1 MKVKYIYSCKRA
13 TQLMSKG
20 FERKLS
26 LREEAALKAHLAI
39 CRTCVY
45 GFRQFKALSR
55 LYTKYTQ
62 AILKHPPPE
71 EISLSLKAK
80 KRIVSALCHQ

>member
-1 MKVKYIYSCKRA
+1 MNVKHIYSCKRA

-26 LREEAALKAHLAI
+26 LREGASLKAHLAI
-39 CRTCVY
+39 CKTCVY
-45 GFRQFKALSR
+45 GFRQFKALNR
-55 LYTKYTQ
+55 LYTNYTQ
-62 AILKHPPPE
+62 AILEYPPPE
-71 EISLSLKAK
+71 KIFLSLKAK